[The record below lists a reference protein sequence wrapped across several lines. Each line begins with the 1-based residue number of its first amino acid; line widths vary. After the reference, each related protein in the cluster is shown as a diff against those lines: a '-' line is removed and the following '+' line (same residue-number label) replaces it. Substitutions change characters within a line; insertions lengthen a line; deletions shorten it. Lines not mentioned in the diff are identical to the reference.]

1 MNIIKTDFTVPNVEI
16 VKKIIK
22 NLKTKNTFGQDDQAS
37 ITLIMHLCLQQSLVK
52 LAFIMESFLK
62 RTTNGQNN
70 VIYKATILRTPYNA
84 DRSYLKALFT
94 KLLNN

>member
-70 VIYKATILRTPYNA
+70 VIYKATILRT
-84 DRSYLKALFT
+84 LFFS
-94 KLLNN
+94 